1 MENLATISFS
11 AVLVVDSGAAPKSVQ
26 LVSFIAGPCWR
37 TKATQQQNRQLF
49 INRRAEHVPI

>member
-26 LVSFIAGPCWR
+26 LVSFHCCTHAGNYKSNP
-37 TKATQQQNRQLF
+37 ATILVF
-49 INRRAEHVPI
+49 CL